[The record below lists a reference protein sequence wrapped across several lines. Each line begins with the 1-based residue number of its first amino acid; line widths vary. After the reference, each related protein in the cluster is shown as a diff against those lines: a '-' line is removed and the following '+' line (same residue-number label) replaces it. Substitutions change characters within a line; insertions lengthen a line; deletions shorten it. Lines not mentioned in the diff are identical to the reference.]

1 MYKHL
6 NNDFG
11 KQKRKSEMEKTN
23 PNNMVMLNMLMML
36 SMLNSTACAVN
47 SRCYKMMM
55 MVMMMMM

>member
-1 MYKHL
+1 
-6 NNDFG
+6 
-11 KQKRKSEMEKTN
+11 MEKTN

-47 SRCYKMMM
+47 SRCYKMMI